1 MSRAMAR
8 RLRETVGP
16 ISTKVKAGARLWA
29 SRFRSVRAS
38 HVFDAVTAAASLA
51 DMITDILVLIQFHRD
66 GLTGFFAASLCTLG
80 LAQLSFAFLF
90 TMEHTKRSGEWDLKE
105 SLHRLLV
112 FICVLPF
119 GQLVPVLAYL
129 TSTFEVPMLRRMMK
143 RCGLE
148 AGRTPDVGLTTRL
161 EEVEAKVKAH
171 RGFFLEAFAEAIP
184 QCAVQVVAGLS
195 GHMNALGVVSVL
207 LSIGV
212 IASKSWVVAYS
223 PHAPTM
229 AFNALCIV
237 ADVLAFFGSLSWLFA
252 DLPPVADLHES
263 LRGWFLIL
271 LALGAGTGAL
281 AAALGCSFIALDETL
296 HRRRRKKANEEVHP
310 GLMPIIYALCMVP
323 VTVVYLMCRWTL
335 LPLTLGSLGVAE
347 PEREKDHRDF
357 VQRLLAYVEGQP
369 LARCLVAA
377 EWHSGAARPS
387 SSGSS
392 TNAESTEVD
401 TRHGQA
407 IVVPRRR
414 GVLDRFRKRIGGG
427 DRSKAEAAAA
437 RKLRLHV
444 TTAFLRQA
452 VKEFREL
459 TDVPE
464 KPGMREKDRSAE
476 EARRRRFV
484 MTSSE
489 RFMRCVGHGGP
500 SCAAPAAA
508 DETVAAPSRDII
520 VQVAPA
526 APAAAEPAPRPAR
539 KTNKYESITCQW
551 LWLLT
556 LRSGCRCGGRR
567 PANEAATRTDA
578 ADALRTSDAALMHSG
593 VVDAFLQAAAA
604 AMLLP
609 VPLMLVIWLLFTL
622 LAFLVS
628 IFYPLLQPLIS
639 VCAGGGA
646 PMPMLARVLS
656 ASYVA
661 ILAALV
667 PLRLSR
673 RVSLHE
679 RLALS
684 ELSHAFP
691 QAFQERTVQAVLK
704 RIDASHVAAKAAGV
718 DAPGGGGD
726 LSEKLRLDEGCAG
739 FLKSPMLTGKPPAC
753 AHGVRFHDD
762 CSLCLRKFEFRS
774 GVRYFLDVAFLGTH
788 PNIPHLPEAI
798 RRIVHNFAVP
808 DDDDT
813 ATVVLPCGHRFHV
826 CCLNRERK
834 RPYNGRGSGAPLRAQ
849 QCLDCKFAS
858 LGSPSG

>member
-1 MSRAMAR
+1 M
-8 RLRETVGP
+8 
-16 ISTKVKAGARLWA
+16 
-29 SRFRSVRAS
+29 
-38 HVFDAVTAAASLA
+38 
-51 DMITDILVLIQFHRD
+51 
-66 GLTGFFAASLCTLG
+66 
-80 LAQLSFAFLF
+80 
-90 TMEHTKRSGEWDLKE
+90 
-105 SLHRLLV
+105 
-112 FICVLPF
+112 LPF

-129 TSTFEVPMLRRMMK
+129 TSTFEVPRLRRMMK

-195 GHMNALGVVSVL
+195 GHMNALGIVSVL

-252 DLPPVADLHES
+252 DLPPIADLHES

-281 AAALGCSFIALDETL
+281 TAALGCAFMALDETL
-296 HRRRRKKANEEVHP
+296 HRRRRNKSNEEVHP
-310 GLMPIIYALCMVP
+310 GLMPIVYALCMVP

-335 LPLTLGSLGVAE
+335 LPLSLGSLGVAE

-377 EWHSGAARPS
+377 EWHAGARAS
-387 SSGSS
+387 SFASS
-392 TNAESTEVD
+392 TSAGSTQGD
-401 TRHGQA
+401 SRQGQA
-407 IVVPRRR
+407 IVLPRRR
-414 GVLDRFRKRIGGG
+414 GVLDRFRKRVGGA

-464 KPGMREKDRSAE
+464 KPGVREKDRSAE

-484 MTSSE
+484 MNSSE

-500 SCAAPAAA
+500 SCNAPAAA
-508 DETVAAPSRDII
+508 DETATTSSRDI
-520 VQVAPA
+520 VVPTPPLAV
-526 APAAAEPAPRPAR
+526 AAAQPPPRPAR
-539 KTNKYESITCQW
+539 KTNKYDSITCQW

-567 PANEAATRTDA
+567 PANEASTRMDA
-578 ADALRTSDAALMHSG
+578 ADALRVSDAALMHSG
-593 VVDAFLQAAAA
+593 ILDAFLQVAAA

-609 VPLMLVIWLLFTL
+609 VPPMIIVWLLFTL

-628 IFYPLLQPLIS
+628 IFYPLLQPLLS
-639 VCAGGGA
+639 VCAGGAAGGA
-646 PMPMLARVLS
+646 PMPVLARVLS

-684 ELSHAFP
+684 ELSHVFP
-691 QAFQERTVQAVLK
+691 QAFPERTVQVVLK
-704 RIDASHVAAKAAGV
+704 RIDATHAAAKAAGT
-718 DAPGGGGD
+718 DARGQGGD
-726 LSEKLRLDEGCAG
+726 LSERLRLDEGCAG

-762 CSLCLRKFEFRS
+762 CSLCLRKFEFRT
-774 GVRYFLDVAFLGTH
+774 GVRYFVDVAFLGAQ

-798 RRIVHNFAVP
+798 RRIIHDFAVP
-808 DDDDT
+808 DDDET

-834 RPYNGRGSGAPLRAQ
+834 RPHTRGGGAPLRAL

-858 LGSPSG
+858 LGNGGAGLSS